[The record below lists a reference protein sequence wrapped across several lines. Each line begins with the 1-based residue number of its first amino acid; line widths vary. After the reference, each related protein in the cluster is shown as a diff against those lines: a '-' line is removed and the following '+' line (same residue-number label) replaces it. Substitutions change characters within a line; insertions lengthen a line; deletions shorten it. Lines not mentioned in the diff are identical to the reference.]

1 MLARH
6 LVLLPLLLAAG
17 CPGDDNATDTTTVA
31 AGTTAAS
38 APTTTGESATGSDSD
53 SDSDSDS
60 GSSTGDAPSPVW
72 DTPYCHPVKDGP
84 GWPPA
89 FQTWE
94 EEVLQRVNEAR
105 ALGHDCDTKGNFGP
119 APPLTMNASLRCAA
133 RKHAA
138 DMSARNFFDHTNPDG
153 ETFDQRIEQA
163 GYGSY
168 NQVGENIAG
177 GSDLDN
183 AKTAVDGWL
192 ASDGHCANIM
202 NANYTE
208 FGAGAYE
215 GTGELTFYWTQEFGR
230 PN

>member
-1 MLARH
+1 MHVRH
-6 LVLLPLLLAAG
+6 LALLPLLLAAG
-17 CPGDDNATDTTTVA
+17 CPGDPGTSSDSSGTTVHTTDEDPTSA
-31 AGTTAAS
+31 ATTATTAS
-38 APTTTGESATGSDSD
+38 E
-53 SDSDSDS
+53 SDS
-60 GSSTGDAPSPVW
+60 GTSGDAPDPIW

-84 GWPPA
+84 AWPPA
-89 FQTWE
+89 FQNWE
-94 EEVLQRVNEAR
+94 EEVLQLVNAAR
-105 ALGHDCDTKGNFGP
+105 AVGHDCDTKGNFGP

-138 DMSARNFFDHTNPDG
+138 DMATRNFFDHTNPDG
-153 ETFDQRIEQA
+153 ETFDQRIAKA

-168 NQVGENIAG
+168 SQVGENIAG
-177 GSDLDN
+177 GSDIDN

-215 GTGELTFYWTQEFGR
+215 GSGDLTFYWTQEFGR

>member
-1 MLARH
+1 MPARR

-17 CPGDDNATDTTTVA
+17 CPGDDNTTTDA
-31 AGTTAAS
+31 TGSTAAATAD
-38 APTTTGESATGSDSD
+38 APTTGGPASASGT
-53 SDSDSDS
+53 DSDS
-60 GSSTGDAPSPVW
+60 GPDSSTGEAPSPVW

-105 ALGHDCDTKGNFGP
+105 ALGHDCDTKGSFGP
-119 APPLTMNASLRCAA
+119 AAPLTMNASLRCAA

-153 ETFDQRIEQA
+153 ETFDQRIERA

-192 ASDGHCANIM
+192 ESDGHCANIM
-202 NANYTE
+202 NPNYTE

>member
-1 MLARH
+1 MPARR

-17 CPGDDNATDTTTVA
+17 CPGDANTTTDDT
-31 AGTTAAS
+31 GSTAAATAD
-38 APTTTGESATGSDSD
+38 APTTGGPASASGT
-53 SDSDSDS
+53 DSDS
-60 GSSTGDAPSPVW
+60 GDDSSTGDAPSPVW

-105 ALGHDCDTKGNFGP
+105 ALGHDCDTKGSFGP
-119 APPLTMNASLRCAA
+119 AAPLTMNASLRCAA

-192 ASDGHCANIM
+192 ESDGHCANIM
-202 NANYTE
+202 NPNYTE

-215 GTGELTFYWTQEFGR
+215 GSGELTFYWTQEFGR